1 MFRKEAEMAE
11 NPKEILNALNS
22 GAKSLRELDSERMT
36 AWGGLS
42 QAAFKG
48 GKLDG
53 KTKELIAA
61 AIGLSI
67 QCKYCIVHHVYE
79 ALKAGAT
86 REELIE
92 AAFTAVGM
100 NGGPSLTYAA
110 TLFRD
115 SINAFA
121 PDFGK

>member
-1 MFRKEAEMAE
+1 MAN
-11 NPKEILNALNS
+11 NP
-22 GAKSLRELDSERMT
+22 RELIKDLNKGVGALSEIDGARLS

-42 QAAFKG
+42 QAAFQG
-48 GKLDG
+48 GALDA

-61 AIGLSI
+61 ALGLAAR
-67 QCKYCIVHHVYE
+67 CDYCIGHHVHE

-92 AAFTAVGM
+92 TAFTTVGM
-100 NGGPSLTYAA
+100 SGGPALTYAA
-110 TLFRD
+110 TLFLD